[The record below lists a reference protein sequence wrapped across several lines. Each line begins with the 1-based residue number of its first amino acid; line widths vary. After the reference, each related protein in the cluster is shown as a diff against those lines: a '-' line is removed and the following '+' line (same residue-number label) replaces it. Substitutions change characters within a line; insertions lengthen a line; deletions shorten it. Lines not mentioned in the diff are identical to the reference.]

1 MYLPPVLGFLFGGL
15 GSWEIMAILVVAVL
29 LFGSR
34 LPEVGRSLGKGL
46 TEFKKGVK
54 GIEDEVRNVTSTAT
68 STTTSSSRPYNAIDD
83 RDEATAPKF
92 EPPAAT
98 TGDETTAV

>member
-1 MYLPPVLGFLFGGL
+1 MIDSAMLGFLGPI
-15 GSWEIMAILVVAVL
+15 GSWEMMVILVIAVL

-68 STTTSSSRPYNAIDD
+68 STMDSTSRPYNAIDD
-83 RDEATAPKF
+83 RDETTAPKF
-92 EPPAAT
+92 EPPAASSS
-98 TGDETTAV
+98 DETAAV